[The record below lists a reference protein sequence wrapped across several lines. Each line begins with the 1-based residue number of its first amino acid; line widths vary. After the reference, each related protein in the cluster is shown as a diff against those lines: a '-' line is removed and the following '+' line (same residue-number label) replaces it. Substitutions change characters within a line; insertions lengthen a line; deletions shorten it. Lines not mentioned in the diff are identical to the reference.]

1 MKLTDK
7 QVGKDKS
14 MIHINEQSLDIN
26 DLNKYI
32 TCNSKQFMEYMP
44 KNIEPF
50 IDLIITSPPY
60 WDMKQ
65 YGNVEQTGFKQ
76 TYEEYLDDIEQ
87 TFETLYKLSK
97 DTATLYVNSDTLKRN
112 GRLVRLPDDIA
123 KRLENVG
130 WIHQDVIIWDKRKTL
145 PWSRKG
151 QMRNT
156 FEYIHMF
163 TKTNNYKYY
172 IERIKT
178 VDELKEW
185 WQNYPERY
193 SPEGKVPD
201 NIWEFIIPTQGSWG
215 TKKDF
220 GDKEFKHACPFP
232 PEMMARMIKLSSDEG
247 DVVFDPYAGTGVLL
261 ATALNLN
268 RKYLGLDTNP
278 DYKQIFEYVTKPLI
292 EEKMHEI
299 NIYYDNQERL
309 KELLNKTIYKLR
321 VLKFPKAMIK
331 KFIKTFEQKE
341 INELSPFVA
350 AIAIEEEMNEQE
362 KTEKHKI
369 GKSNYYFV
377 LNNNFNFIDGT
388 GIVTTLRKLNKNA
401 PFSKYGLITS
411 VNLITI
417 EEAVDLLTT
426 HQSNLYL
433 YSKGVVNDSHMEV
446 TIEETIDLIR
456 NKDAHKQHTD
466 KTIPP
471 IFSNIKINKSDYEE
485 VPAEKYKKRNYQ

>member
-1 MKLTDK
+1 
-7 QVGKDKS
+7 
-14 MIHINEQSLDIN
+14 MIHINEQLLDIN
-26 DLNKYI
+26 DLNQYI
-32 TCNSKQFMEYMP
+32 TCNSKQLIKYMP
-44 KNIEPF
+44 DDIEPF

-65 YGNVEQTGFKQ
+65 YGDVEQTGYKQ
-76 TYEEYLDDIEQ
+76 TYEDYLDDIEQ
-87 TFETLYKLSK
+87 TFDTIYKLSK

-130 WIHQDVIIWDKRKTL
+130 WIHQDIIIWNKGKTL

-163 TKTNNYKYY
+163 TKSKNYKYY

-185 WQNYPERY
+185 WVNYPERY

-220 GDKEFKHACPFP
+220 GNEEFKHACPFP
-232 PEMMARMIKLSSDEG
+232 PEMMARMIKLSSDED

-278 DYKQIFEYVTKPLI
+278 DYKKIFEYVTKPLI
-292 EEKMHEI
+292 EEKIHEI
-299 NIYYDNQERL
+299 NSYYDNQERL
-309 KELLNKTIYKLR
+309 KELLNEAIYKLR

-331 KFIKTFEQKE
+331 TLLKIFGQKE
-341 INELSPFVA
+341 TNELSPFLA

-369 GKSNYYFV
+369 GKSSYYFV
-377 LNNNFNFIDGT
+377 LNNNFNYNDSTDFES
-388 GIVTTLRKLNKNA
+388 KLTELNQNA
-401 PFSKYGLITS
+401 PFSKYGLITR
-411 VNLITI
+411 VHLITV
-417 EEAVDLLTT
+417 EEAINLLET
-426 HQSNLYL
+426 HENNLYL
-433 YSKGVVNDSHMEV
+433 YSNGIVNDSYGEV
-446 TIEETIDLIR
+446 NIEEAIYFLA
-456 NKDAHKQHTD
+456 NMDANQEHSD
-466 KTIPP
+466 KGIPP
-471 IFSNIKINKSDYEE
+471 ILSNIKINKSDYEE
-485 VPAEKYKKRNYQ
+485 IPAGKYKKRGYQ